1 VVVIFHDH
9 GSRYVGK
16 IYNDQWMIERGFL
29 DVKTFKDIIS
39 GRGAKRLITVT
50 PGQTVAEAFELMQK
64 YNVEN
69 LPVVQKDEVIG
80 AISESGLFIRMMSN
94 GQDIKGKKIGEVLE
108 KAYPIV
114 SFDTPLERLSSLIT
128 RENGAVLGKDD
139 SGNYHIV
146 TKYDVI
152 HALGA

>member
-1 VVVIFHDH
+1 
-9 GSRYVGK
+9 
-16 IYNDQWMIERGFL
+16 
-29 DVKTFKDIIS
+29 
-39 GRGAKRLITVT
+39 
-50 PGQTVAEAFELMQK
+50 
-64 YNVEN
+64 
-69 LPVVQKDEVIG
+69 
-80 AISESGLFIRMMSN
+80 
-94 GQDIKGKKIGEVLE
+94 VLE